1 MDFEKRCHSLKHS
14 KCSVCHRVSLLLQV
28 NRSGVCNFCVR
39 KKAHKVDSPFNLPIW
54 RDLQGVVQYTLPKE
68 LIGLRIGEQMMI
80 QRLSLYVPIQY
91 LRFGQ
96 LCCSGHVCAFP
107 QDIQEVCSILPRL
120 PKQVTRVRVIKK
132 FCLNNT
138 AETATKSF
146 IIRKDRVLNALR
158 WLKLYNLEYSDILID
173 EHNLDW
179 MGGANESELPI
190 EGDSIDKNLLFQD
203 DLSGDNSN
211 DQCPSPSTVCLNK
224 DIDDGEAYGVIDN
237 NFTNSN
243 ACTDHNTNHILQSA
257 LATGNT
263 KNTVR
268 THITCPL
275 YLTISHYFLGY

>member
-1 MDFEKRCHSLKHS
+1 M
-14 KCSVCHRVSLLLQV
+14 
-28 NRSGVCNFCVR
+28 
-39 KKAHKVDSPFNLPIW
+39 
-54 RDLQGVVQYTLPKE
+54 
-68 LIGLRIGEQMMI
+68 
-80 QRLSLYVPIQY
+80 
-91 LRFGQ
+91 
-96 LCCSGHVCAFP
+96 
-107 QDIQEVCSILPRL
+107 
-120 PKQVTRVRVIKK
+120 
-132 FCLNNT
+132 NNT

-158 WLKLYNLEYSDILID
+158 WLKLYNLKYSDILID

-190 EGDSIDKNLLFQD
+190 EGDSIDKNLIFQD

-211 DQCPSPSTVCLNK
+211 DQGPSPSTVCLNK

-257 LATGNT
+257 LATGKT

-275 YLTISHYFLGY
+275 YLTISHYFFRVLDLLYLTHLSPCSLLMNMHKTYIYSL